1 MRKQNTYIDKPAVI
15 VPAVKVKSI
24 PQKPWHGETNY
35 QERAH
40 PKPLSTGQL
49 KHDTGCGDRFSSSTW
64 DKVGK
69 PLPSSEHQEAHTWA
83 PCRDLTQESWRARP
97 FRVASQKSVK
107 SIQKVSSTVKASENG
122 RKENKTFPTK
132 NPSLTVRSPGG
143 TKVHR
148 WLSELGNG
156 EGCSTREKQPLQTS
170 ATSGL
175 ALVRIDN

>member
-15 VPAVKVKSI
+15 VAAVKVKAI
-24 PQKPWHGETNY
+24 PQKPWHGET
-35 QERAH
+35 
-40 PKPLSTGQL
+40 KLSRRSTSKAAEHRPAEARHGTWGPVFVQHLGQGR
-49 KHDTGCGDRFSSSTW
+49 KTASG
-64 DKVGK
+64 
-69 PLPSSEHQEAHTWA
+69 EHQEAHTCA

-107 SIQKVSSTVKASENG
+107 SIQKDSSTVKASENG

-132 NPSLTVRSPGG
+132 NPSLAVRSPGW

-148 WLSELGNG
+148 WLSERGNG
-156 EGCSTREKQPLQTS
+156 EGCSTWEKQPLQTP